1 MSLFSQGQ
9 YVRALQETTDA
20 EIISK
25 VLYPSDNHD
34 EGKMLRL
41 TQQYFLVSAS
51 LQNIIA
57 DHLAVYGTLYNFADK
72 VAIHIND
79 THPALCIPELMRI
92 LMDVYSYS
100 WEAAW
105 SVVTR
110 VISYTNHTVM
120 PEALECWNEGLFE
133 LKLPRIHM
141 IVKEINRRLC
151 ADLWKMYPGD
161 WDRISRMSVIGTGRC
176 AWQTS
181 ASRHPIR

>member
-1 MSLFSQGQ
+1 MSLFSQGE

-92 LMDVYSYS
+92 LMDIYSYMGGG
-100 WEAAW
+100 
-105 SVVTR
+105 VVCR
-110 VISYTNHTVM
+110 YARDLVHKPYGHARGARM
-120 PEALECWNEGLFE
+120 LERGSFCPQASAYPYDSQGDKPPPLRRSLEY
-133 LKLPRIHM
+133 
-141 IVKEINRRLC
+141 VSRRLGPHIENVRDSTG
-151 ADLWKMYPGD
+151 AGAHGKPQRR
-161 WDRISRMSVIGTGRC
+161 RI
-176 AWQTS
+176 
-181 ASRHPIR
+181 P

>member
-1 MSLFSQGQ
+1 MCIRDRVQAVPYDMMISGAGGEAVNLLRLWRAHDTKIFDMSLFSQGE

-79 THPALCIPELMRI
+79 THPAQMCIR
-92 LMDVYSYS
+92 
-100 WEAAW
+100 
-105 SVVTR
+105 
-110 VISYTNHTVM
+110 
-120 PEALECWNEGLFE
+120 
-133 LKLPRIHM
+133 
-141 IVKEINRRLC
+141 
-151 ADLWKMYPGD
+151 
-161 WDRISRMSVIGTGRC
+161 DRITYR
-176 AWQTS
+176 
-181 ASRHPIR
+181 